1 MANGE
6 EDLREKNRDRIMP
19 EGKHYER
26 WKRSYGR
33 EDAEMLEE
41 KTSAWKSDI
50 RARRRRFLDE
60 D

>member
-6 EDLREKNRDRIMP
+6 EDLREKNRGRIRP
-19 EGKHYER
+19 EGKHYEK
-26 WKRSYGR
+26 WSRSYGR

-41 KTSAWKSDI
+41 KTSEWRS
-50 RARRRRFLDE
+50 RSQSRRRFGYDE

>member
-6 EDLREKNRDRIMP
+6 EDLREKNRGRIMP

-26 WKRSYGR
+26 WRRSFGR

-41 KTSAWKSDI
+41 KTSSWSSKGRS
-50 RARRRRFLDE
+50 RHRFAHDE